1 MRSGPRWQSRDAQNS
16 DRTARCRS
24 VKAATNRPDV
34 LDLPCNGTP
43 RSFTVSSVTEGIH
56 TSNYPALRRIA
67 RAQLRYGRDPV
78 LDTTALVHES
88 FIRAAESNRGN
99 EEGGRVLLRYA
110 PRIMHHIVVESIR
123 RRNAEMHGGSSVQV
137 RLETGVA
144 ATPDPQR
151 DKTMA
156 MRQALTELERIDE
169 RLARVVELRFFHG
182 MTDDEIAA
190 ALGVTGRTVRRD
202 WDKARLLL
210 AQALRG

>member
-1 MRSGPRWQSRDAQNS
+1 
-16 DRTARCRS
+16 
-24 VKAATNRPDV
+24 
-34 LDLPCNGTP
+34 
-43 RSFTVSSVTEGIH
+43 VTEGIQ

-67 RAQLRYGRDPV
+67 RAQLRYGRDSV

-88 FIRAAESNRGN
+88 FIRAAESNHGN
-99 EEGGRVLLRYA
+99 EAGGQTLLRFA

-123 RRNAEMHGGSSVQV
+123 RRNAEIHGGNSVQV
-137 RLETGVA
+137 ELETGVA
-144 ATPDPQR
+144 AAPDPQR
-151 DKTMA
+151 DETIAVK
-156 MRQALTELERIDE
+156 QALAELERVDE

-202 WDKARLLL
+202 WEKARLLL

>member
-1 MRSGPRWQSRDAQNS
+1 M
-16 DRTARCRS
+16 
-24 VKAATNRPDV
+24 
-34 LDLPCNGTP
+34 
-43 RSFTVSSVTEGIH
+43 TEGIH

-67 RAQLRYGRDPV
+67 RAQLRYGTDSV

-88 FIRAAESNRGN
+88 FIRAAEASGAYDA
-99 EEGGRVLLRYA
+99 GGSALLRFA

-123 RRNAEMHGGSSVQV
+123 RRNAEMHGGNSVQV
-137 RLETGVA
+137 ELETGVA

-151 DKTMA
+151 DKSIA
-156 MRQALTELERIDE
+156 VRQALAELERVDK

-182 MTDDEIAA
+182 MTDAEIGA
-190 ALGVTGRTVRRD
+190 ALGVNDRTVRRD